1 MVAPG
6 LVGPDHAAALKATV
20 LPPSYPTAGGT
31 DLRAALTSQSA
42 LLRAFQPTAPLAP
55 DGKRV
60 LVVMTDGTPGDCGP
74 GRNACVDD
82 VAALVT
88 GEPAISTFV
97 IGIGDVDDAEASVYD
112 EKFLSRLAN
121 AGGAAPAGCNP
132 DWDGQNPQGTQPCH
146 FQVTPGAK
154 TSDMI
159 RDEMIAAFNQIASRV
174 QSCELTLDQTSPIDP
189 TKVNV
194 VYTDASGETQV
205 LPGAEGWT
213 YDDPAAPTKVI
224 LGGASCERLKA
235 DPDATVRI
243 VIGCPTGTAVV
254 N

>member
-1 MVAPG
+1 M
-6 LVGPDHAAALKATV
+6 VGPDQATALKATV

-74 GRNACVDD
+74 DRNLCVDD

-88 GEPAISTFV
+88 AAAPISTFV
-97 IGIGDVDDAEASVYD
+97 IGIGDVDAPEGSVYD
-112 EKFLSRLAN
+112 EKFLSRLAH
-121 AGGAAPAGCNP
+121 AGGAAPADCNP
-132 DWDGQNPQGTQPCH
+132 AWDGQNPGGTQPCH

-154 TSDMI
+154 TSDQL
-159 RDEMIAAFNQIASRV
+159 RDEMIAAFTQIAARV
-174 QSCELTLDQTSPIDP
+174 QSCELTLDQSAPIDP
-189 TKVNV
+189 SKVNV
-194 VYTDASGETQV
+194 VYTDASGDTQI
-205 LPGAEGWT
+205 LAGPDGWS
-213 YDDPAAPTKVI
+213 YDDPTTPTKVI

-235 DPDATVRI
+235 DPDASVRI